1 MSSPETRAP
10 NTPERVGLFGGTF
23 NPIHRGHVQVA
34 LDVLQRIHLDKIYII
49 PSSLPPHKSKGK
61 LAPIQDRLAM
71 VRMAIAENPRLEV
84 CESEI
89 NRAGP
94 SYSIDTVKHCK
105 AALGASARTFFILG
119 VDAFLEIDTWKAFDR
134 LFDETAFVV
143 MSRPGNGHNGQWTPA
158 LRQKVASY
166 VKERI
171 SPEYSM
177 SDAGDTLVH
186 SRKHTIHLLPVTPM
200 DISSSQIRAMIQE
213 GRPIDDRVRSQ
224 VAHYIQTRGLY
235 R

>member
-1 MSSPETRAP
+1 MSSPETSDP
-10 NTPERVGLFGGTF
+10 NSTPERVGLFGGTF
-23 NPIHRGHVQVA
+23 NPVHRGHIQVA
-34 LDVLQRIHLDKIYII
+34 LDVLQRVDLDKIYII
-49 PSSLPPHKSKGK
+49 PSALPPHKSKGK

-71 VRMAIAENPRLEV
+71 VRMAIAENPRLEI
-84 CESEI
+84 CASEI

-94 SYSIDTVKHCK
+94 SYSIDTVQHCK
-105 AALGASARTFFILG
+105 AMLGPGGRTFFILG
-119 VDAFLEIDTWKAFDR
+119 VDAFVEIDTWKAFDR

-143 MSRPGNGHNGQWTPA
+143 MSRPGNGQWTTT
-158 LRQKVASY
+158 LRQTVASY

-171 SPEYSM
+171 APDYRL

-186 SRKHTIHLLPVTPM
+186 SRKQPIHLLSVTPM
-200 DISSSQIRAMIQE
+200 DVSSSQIRAAIQKA
-213 GRPIDDRVRSQ
+213 RPIDAWVLPQ

>member
-1 MSSPETRAP
+1 MSSPKTSDQK
-10 NTPERVGLFGGTF
+10 TPERVGLFGGTF
-23 NPIHRGHVQVA
+23 NPIHRGHIQVA
-34 LDVLQRIHLDKIYII
+34 LDVLQRVHLDKIYII
-49 PSSLPPHKSKGK
+49 PSALPPHKSKGK

-71 VRMAIAENPRLEV
+71 VRMAIAENPRLEI

-94 SYSIDTVKHCK
+94 SYSIDTVQHCK
-105 AALGASARTFFILG
+105 ATLGAGGRTFFILG
-119 VDAFLEIDTWKAFDR
+119 VDAFLEIDTWKAFDS

-143 MSRPGNGHNGQWTPA
+143 MSRPGNGQWTTA
-158 LRQKVASY
+158 LRQTVASY

-171 SPEYSM
+171 APEYRL
-177 SDAGDTLVH
+177 SDAGDQLVH
-186 SRKHTIHLLPVTPM
+186 SRKQPIHLIPVTPM

-213 GRPIDDRVRSQ
+213 GRPIDDWVRPQ